1 MYKYDFMEK
10 TSKWPKYISPSTS
23 KNKIIF
29 CYISPFS
36 FKRYINFF
44 KLKLTQTYSPIH
56 TLGKVPEAFQ
66 NLIEHK

>member
-1 MYKYDFMEK
+1 MYKYDFMKK
-10 TSKWPKYISPSTS
+10 TSKCSKYISPSAS
-23 KNKIIF
+23 NNNIIF

-36 FKRYINFF
+36 FKTNINLF

-66 NLIEHK
+66 NVIEHK